1 MPATVPNVSIMSS
14 PLTRTYTPPT
24 CTLEVTAQPSA
35 LSRWSNTPVVKSLQ
49 FILNLEGLA
58 KGDREPVAL
67 RGDQTQLAALSEAV
81 SSYVQRLVSGRHTEF
96 PLSVVEQS
104 PESSPA
110 KPDSGIFGDVDAPAP
125 TIHLRSRTLLTHEL
139 VLGNLA
145 TPDSGSSVVLKVS
158 QLYDL
163 ATALADCNADL
174 QQLPVATPAAAASR
188 RIPAWAK
195 TAAAIAVTAGVGT
208 ATWQLLQ
215 LNQPSLQQATQS
227 PSPNQAPIVGVAPP
241 PLPEARSRKSVQ
253 LPSVTLPDR
262 SQKPS
267 IFARTN
273 PSKRSAAETDELFS
287 TQPGTAANKTAEPQ
301 KPIQFE
307 PLPPEPAPIS
317 PNIPET
323 AISMRGNDA
332 ASSAS
337 SPSAA
342 PADSQ
347 PTNGTGG
354 TARVMTGSSQALS
367 TAPARTKQSQPDGYS
382 SAFKHPVPAPAPAAV
397 VPPAE
402 APPQRAKPSTSA
414 QETVFD
420 ITPQILEARQTIA
433 QSQKTTPSRVVEY
446 RLTVNPNGSLAA
458 IEPLGQAAQQYLPKL
473 SLAVGQPFVSA
484 PGQRSQIRLVV
495 RPDGTV
501 QTFPEGA
508 GN

>member
-1 MPATVPNVSIMSS
+1 LTMST

-81 SSYVQRLVSGRHTEF
+81 SSYVQRLVSSRHTEL
-96 PLSVVEQS
+96 PLKAPEQPPVPS
-104 PESSPA
+104 SAVAESGLFN
-110 KPDSGIFGDVDAPAP
+110 DEDAPP
-125 TIHLRSRTLLTHEL
+125 IHLRSRTLLTHEL
-139 VLGNLA
+139 VLGDLA
-145 TPDSGSSVVLKVS
+145 TQDSGNSVILKVS

-163 ATALADCNADL
+163 ATALSDCAADL
-174 QQLPVATPAAAASR
+174 QQLPVTTPAEASSPR

-215 LNQPSLQQATQS
+215 LNQPSLQQAAQS
-227 PSPNQAPIVGVAPP
+227 PSPVQPTIVGVAPP
-241 PLPEARSRKSVQ
+241 PLPETRPRESSKLPTVQ
-253 LPSVTLPDR
+253 LPNR
-262 SQKPS
+262 SQQPP
-267 IFARTN
+267 IVARTN
-273 PSKRSAAETDELFS
+273 PGDRSTAGSNHLFPNPS
-287 TQPGTAANKTAEPQ
+287 GTSSNKSATPEKAI
-301 KPIQFE
+301 KFD

-323 AISMRGNDA
+323 AISMKGGDTAPAGASAAADNMTSA
-332 ASSAS
+332 ASSAAS
-337 SPSAA
+337 STGGNAEMTQESSQAVTTARAKKGTTSSFSAA
-342 PADSQ
+342 PA
-347 PTNGTGG
+347 P
-354 TARVMTGSSQALS
+354 VV
-367 TAPARTKQSQPDGYS
+367 AP
-382 SAFKHPVPAPAPAAV
+382 
-397 VPPAE
+397 PPAE
-402 APPQRAKPSTSA
+402 EPPAKPSASA
-414 QETVFD
+414 QEGLFD
-420 ITPQILEARQTIA
+420 ITPQVLEARRTIA
-433 QSQKTTPSRVVEY
+433 QSQKTAPSRVVEY

-501 QTFPEGA
+501 QTFPEEA

>member
-1 MPATVPNVSIMSS
+1 MSS

-58 KGDREPVAL
+58 RGDREPVAL

-81 SSYVQRLVSGRHTEF
+81 SSHVQRLVSSRHTEL
-96 PLSVVEQS
+96 PLKAPEQ
-104 PESSPA
+104 PTAPSPA
-110 KPDSGIFGDVDAPAP
+110 AAESGLFDEVEAPP
-125 TIHLRSRTLLTHEL
+125 IHLRSRTLLTHEL
-139 VLGNLA
+139 VLGDLA
-145 TPDSGSSVVLKVS
+145 TPESGNSVILKVS

-163 ATALADCNADL
+163 ATALSDCAADL
-174 QQLPVATPAAAASR
+174 QQLPVATPAAATSPR

-215 LNQPSLQQATQS
+215 LNQPSLQQASRS
-227 PSPNQAPIVGVAPP
+227 PSPSQPTIVGVAPP
-241 PLPEARSRKSVQ
+241 PLPETRPRQSVK
-253 LPSVTLPDR
+253 LPTVTLPDR
-262 SQKPS
+262 SQQPS
-267 IFARTN
+267 ILARSN
-273 PSKRSAAETDELFS
+273 SGDRSTAGNNDLFS
-287 TQPGTAANKTAEPQ
+287 AKPGTPSNKPATPE
-301 KPIQFE
+301 KPVKFD

-317 PNIPET
+317 PNIPES
-323 AISMRGNDA
+323 AISMRGNDTASSAGADTAAPA
-332 ASSAS
+332 ASSQTSGAES
-337 SPSAA
+337 
-342 PADSQ
+342 
-347 PTNGTGG
+347 NTG
-354 TARVMTGSSQALS
+354 VMAESSQAIS
-367 TAPARTKQSQPDGYS
+367 AATARAKQGPASGS
-382 SAFKHPVPAPAPAAV
+382 SPFNAAPAPAAV
-397 VPPAE
+397 IPRPATE
-402 APPQRAKPSTSA
+402 PSQQTKPGA
-414 QETVFD
+414 NAREGLFD
-420 ITPQILEARQTIA
+420 ITPQVLEARQTIA

-446 RLTVNPNGSLAA
+446 RLTVSPNGSLAA

-501 QTFPEGA
+501 QTFPEGV